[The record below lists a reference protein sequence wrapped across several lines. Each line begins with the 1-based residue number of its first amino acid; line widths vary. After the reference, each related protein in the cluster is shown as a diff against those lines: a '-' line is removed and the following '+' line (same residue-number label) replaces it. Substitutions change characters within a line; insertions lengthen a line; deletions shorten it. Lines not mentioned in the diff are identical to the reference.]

1 MYLIEKSKGENQ
13 MDTMN
18 TEVIGYQP
26 WMRKPSITPMSA
38 KPVVDTA
45 RVFTA
50 NKIGDLKTIKSFQS
64 SETDKFGYTKKL
76 ISSAKGGVCIEYT
89 PAPRGKVQFADLLF
103 NEMKKQS

>member
-1 MYLIEKSKGENQ
+1 MYLIGKSKGESQ
-13 MDTMN
+13 MNTMN

-50 NKIGDLKTIKSFQS
+50 NKIGDLKTVKSFQS
-64 SETDKFGYTKKL
+64 SDTNKFGYTKKL
-76 ISSAKGGVCIEYT
+76 VSSGNGVYIEYT
-89 PAPRGKVQFADLLF
+89 PTPRGKVQFADLLF